1 VRRPPISRS
10 TSWCVSTCRRKPNP
24 SSSNF
29 MKKTSHSH
37 HGSLSELNITPLLD
51 LVFVLLVIFIIT
63 TPQMMNNLEMT
74 LPSGKPPPKTDKKPK
89 INHIVVDAKGQTYLN
104 DTPVTIPVLKTDL
117 QQLKA
122 ADPNLS
128 VVVKG
133 ADEVDYQNMI
143 SVLDVLQQLDI
154 TKVGLAT
161 KNSVTSP

>member
-1 VRRPPISRS
+1 
-10 TSWCVSTCRRKPNP
+10 
-24 SSSNF
+24 

-37 HGSLSELNITPLLD
+37 HSSLSELNITPLLD

-74 LPSGKPPPKTDKKPK
+74 LPSGKPPPKTNQKPK
-89 INHIVVDAKGQTYLN
+89 INNIVVDANGQTFLN
-104 DTPVTIPVLKTDL
+104 DEPVTVPVLRDKL

-122 ADPNLS
+122 ADPELS

-133 ADEVDYQNMI
+133 ADDVDYQNMI
-143 SVLDVLQQLDI
+143 NVLDVLQRLDI

-161 KNSVTSP
+161 E

>member
-1 VRRPPISRS
+1 
-10 TSWCVSTCRRKPNP
+10 
-24 SSSNF
+24 
-29 MKKTSHSH
+29 MKKISHSH
-37 HGSLSELNITPLLD
+37 HSTLNELNITPLLD

-63 TPQMMNNLEMT
+63 TPQMMNNLEMA
-74 LPSGKPPPKTDKKPK
+74 LPSGKPPPPQKEKPK

-104 DTPVTIPVLKTDL
+104 DAPVTIPVLKAGL

-122 ADPNLS
+122 ADPGLS

-143 SVLDVLQQLDI
+143 NVLDVLQQLDI

-161 KNSVTSP
+161 ETGLSP